1 MYGLPRETHTYF
13 VEAIS
18 ERPHLKTILINRF
31 LNFIR
36 QIEKS
41 KKCAIKK
48 VLKTIKYDTQS
59 VTGKNLKEI
68 MFLVEKNDV
77 CDLIPEN
84 AMKIAYKK
92 IPESEEWRVSLLNE
106 LIEVKLGEC
115 LVEGFS
121 ETEINDLQQ
130 FVCNS

>member
-1 MYGLPRETHTYF
+1 MRSII
-13 VEAIS
+13 ANIC
-18 ERPHLKTILINRF
+18 

-36 QIEKS
+36 QIDNS
-41 KKCAIKK
+41 KKCAIKG
-48 VLKTIKYDTQS
+48 VLKAIKHDTQS
-59 VTGKNLKEI
+59 VTGKNLREI
-68 MFLVEKNDV
+68 MFLVEKSDV
-77 CDLIPEN
+77 CDLIPED

-121 ETEINDLQQ
+121 ETEINDLIQ